1 MLFDILGT
9 VLDNRGIKDAERFLK
24 PSASDVIHYSNLKNI
39 ERAVE
44 LFIRHTGR
52 NSTIVVLIDSDA
64 DGYCSG
70 AMMVMYIRKNFP
82 DVKVIYLLHE
92 RRENGLTKDMMEK
105 LNKDLP
111 DLLILPD
118 SGTNNFEELSYLSSK
133 GVDVIITDHHTAE
146 GESECENVATINPQ
160 LCLDTYPNEN
170 LAAGGI
176 TYKFLQALD
185 EHYGIRDADS
195 YLDLVAISAIADSMT
210 ITEPET
216 NFYVREGLKRFVNPF
231 FKELAKKHAE
241 WAKEI
246 YPEIVSWN
254 LVNRLNACIRV
265 GDMHDKTTTFRALL
279 GEVDTQTRIS
289 KYRGKEREVTETLQ
303 EQAVRLCENAR
314 NRQNNRKKKLIEE
327 AEMKIAEERLDKN
340 AFIILTLDEVP
351 SGFSGLIAGS
361 MTSLYYRPALVLSK
375 EDGNDFYTGS
385 LRGFEGHEVSEVKT
399 FLESLE
405 LFELVAGHEGAA
417 GLRISE
423 SNLKIL
429 NSTINSKLNFTHSEQ
444 MIPVDFEAHFRTV
457 NEGLCRE
464 LDSIEKYFC
473 KGFDSPLFA
482 IKDVEIDCSDIQFK
496 GTTKF
501 LVNDVEYIS
510 FDINKEL
517 QSLAE
522 EGKAVVC
529 DVIGTIGINRYRG
542 NECGQVKITAIDI
555 KQVKD
560 KPAFTFEF

>member
-1 MLFDILGT
+1 
-9 VLDNRGIKDAERFLK
+9 
-24 PSASDVIHYSNLKNI
+24 
-39 ERAVE
+39 
-44 LFIRHTGR
+44 
-52 NSTIVVLIDSDA
+52 
-64 DGYCSG
+64 
-70 AMMVMYIRKNFP
+70 MMVMYIQKNFP
-82 DVKVIYLLHE
+82 NVKVNYLLHE
-92 RRENGLTKDMMEK
+92 KRENGLTEDMMKK
-105 LNKDLP
+105 LNADLP

-133 GVDVIITDHHTAE
+133 NVDVIITDHHTAE

-185 EHYGIRDADS
+185 DFYGIRDADS
-195 YLDLVAISAIADSMT
+195 YLDLVAISAISDSMT

-216 NFYVREGLKRFVNPF
+216 NYYVREGLKRLINPF
-231 FKELAKKHAE
+231 FKELVNRHAD

-265 GDMHDKTTTFRALL
+265 GDMYDKTTTFRAML
-279 GEVDTQTRIS
+279 GEEDTQTRIS

-303 EQAVRLCENAR
+303 EQAARLCENAR
-314 NRQNNRKKKLIEE
+314 NRQNTRKKKLIEE
-327 AEMKIAEERLDKN
+327 AEAKIIKRGLVKN
-340 AFIILTLDEVP
+340 AFIVIELDDIP

-361 MTSLYYRPALVLSK
+361 MTSVYYRPSLVLSK
-375 EDGNDFYTGS
+375 EDGNDFYMGS
-385 LRGFEGHEVSEVKT
+385 LRGFEGHEVSEVKS
-399 FLESLE
+399 FLESLG
-405 LFELVAGHEGAA
+405 LFEFIKGHEGAA
-417 GLRISE
+417 GIKISGE
-423 SNLKIL
+423 NLQKL

-444 MIPVDFEAHFRTV
+444 KIPVDFEVHSRTV

-464 LDSIEKYFC
+464 IDSIEKYFC

-482 IKDVEIDCSDIQFK
+482 IKEVEINCSGIQFK

-501 LVNDVEYIS
+501 RVNGVEYIS

-517 QSLAE
+517 QALAK
-522 EGKAVVC
+522 EGKVVTC
-529 DVIGTIGINRYRG
+529 DIIGTIGINRYRG
-542 NECGQVKITAIDI
+542 NESGQVKITAIDI
-555 KQVKD
+555 KEIKES
-560 KPAFTFEF
+560 PAFIFEF

>member
-1 MLFDILGT
+1 MLFDILST
-9 VLDNRGIKDAERFLK
+9 VAENRNIKDVERFLK

-39 ERAVE
+39 DRAVKI
-44 LFIRHTGR
+44 FDKHNAN
-52 NSTIVVLIDSDA
+52 NSKVTVLVDSDC

-70 AMMVMYIRKNFP
+70 AMMVMYLRKNFSHM
-82 DVKVIYLLHE
+82 KTNYLLHDK
-92 RRENGLTKDMMEK
+92 RENGLTKDMMENLDK
-105 LNKDLP
+105 GLP

-118 SGTNNFEELSYLSSK
+118 SGTNNFKELSYLSSK

-176 TYKFLQALD
+176 TYKFLQSLD
-185 EHYGIRDADS
+185 DYYGIKDADS

-216 NFYVREGLKRFVNPF
+216 NYYVREGLKRLSNPF
-231 FKELAKKHAE
+231 FKELVKRHAD
-241 WAKEI
+241 WADEI
-246 YPEIVSWN
+246 YPSIISWN

-265 GDMHDKTTTFRALL
+265 GDMKDKTTAFRAML

-289 KYRGKEREVTETLQ
+289 KYRGQEREVTETLP
-303 EQAVRLCENAR
+303 ERAARLCENAR
-314 NRQNNRKKKLIEE
+314 NRQNTRKKKLIEE
-327 AEMKIAEERLDKN
+327 AEMKIAENKLDEN
-340 AFIILTLDEVP
+340 AFIIVNLDEVP

-361 MTSLYYRPALVLSK
+361 LTSAYYRPSLVVSNVDD
-375 EDGNDFYTGS
+375 EGFYVGS
-385 LRGFEGHEVSEVKT
+385 LRGFEGHEVSEVKS
-399 FLESLE
+399 FLESLG

-417 GLRISE
+417 GIKISE
-423 SNLKIL
+423 ESFREL
-429 NSTINSKLNFTHSEQ
+429 NSTINNKLNFTHSEQ
-444 MIPVDFEAHFRTV
+444 KIPVDFEIYSKTV

-473 KGFDSPLFA
+473 KGFDSPQFA
-482 IKDVEIDCSDIQFK
+482 IKNVEINCSDIQFK

-501 LVNDVEYIS
+501 TVNGVGYIF
-510 FDINKEL
+510 FDINKEF

-522 EGKAVVC
+522 DGKVVVC
-529 DVIGTIGINRYRG
+529 DVIGTIGINRFLG
-542 NECGQVKITAIDI
+542 NESGQVKIIAIDI